1 MERSRDAW
9 RRRNSEGKDEK
20 KETKQ
25 TVAVDSRL
33 PFSLERDWLLFFGGF
48 FSLGAAVSDHSPT
61 PAARKLTFEMSL
73 LRQGEG
79 WRSISSGEL
88 AFVCK
93 YRPRPDGGKLATALQ
108 PYGAYARGGVCK
120 DPGPGVRAGDGR
132 LLRPRLAQGTRHQRR
147 EIT

>member
-1 MERSRDAW
+1 MRGGEGTRRGKMRKGKQNKPWQWIHARSLSTGARL
-9 RRRNSEGKDEK
+9 
-20 KETKQ
+20 
-25 TVAVDSRL
+25 AVVVC
-33 PFSLERDWLLFFGGF
+33 FF